1 MGLRNQGFVGSSN
14 SHPLNYRTL
23 EPSGRDL
30 LSRYAKQVLMPKLS
44 MKGYE
49 VLRNRN
55 YRLFWI
61 GQWISLVGT
70 WMQSVTQA
78 WLLTRLT
85 GSPLALGLLG
95 AASSAPLLLLVLVG
109 GLVSDRIN
117 RRWLIIITQSL
128 SLTQALVLSL
138 LTLSGIVQP
147 WHIIAMAAVLGAINA
162 FDVPARQ
169 AFVPELVG
177 PDQLPNAIALN
188 STGFNVA
195 RVAGPAVAGFLVAAF
210 GEGICFLVNA
220 VSYLAVLWGL
230 WLIAPNPM
238 AATQVKA
245 RDRAAL
251 RDGLR
256 YASRRPELRWILGLV
271 GVVSSVAVSY
281 RVFLPAMAQ
290 SVLHVGAWRYGLLM
304 AAAGVGAGTG
314 GFVLA
319 GLRLR
324 RDTYRLLLP
333 IALIEFAVALGAF
346 ALSGSY
352 AVSLVL
358 LGAVGCG
365 GILYFN
371 ASNTLVQLSV
381 EDAYRGRVM
390 SLYTLMHQGTATFG
404 SLLLGLAANR
414 YGTPAALLAGA
425 AVCLVAV
432 AVFVVRPSTRVG
444 VTERAVSEA
453 ADQVP

>member
-1 MGLRNQGFVGSSN
+1 MPVLSLQG
-14 SHPLNYRTL
+14 Y
-23 EPSGRDL
+23 D
-30 LSRYAKQVLMPKLS
+30 
-44 MKGYE
+44 

-55 YRLFWI
+55 YRLFWL
-61 GQWISLVGT
+61 GQWVSLVGT

-78 WLLTRLT
+78 WLLTRLS

-95 AASSAPLLLLVLVG
+95 AASSAPLLILVLVG
-109 GLVSDRIN
+109 GLVSDRVD
-117 RRWLIIITQSL
+117 RRRLIMLTQSL
-128 SLTQALVLSL
+128 SLGQALVLSL

-210 GEGICFLVNA
+210 GEGICFLLNA

-230 WLIAPNPM
+230 WLISPSPV

-245 RDRAAL
+245 RERGAL

-256 YASRRPELRWILGLV
+256 YASRRPDLGWILGLV

-304 AAAGVGAGTG
+304 AAAGVGAGAG

-319 GLRLR
+319 GLQLR
-324 RDTYRLLLP
+324 RQNYQLLLP
-333 IALIEFAVALGAF
+333 IALVEFAVALGAF
-346 ALSGSY
+346 ALSSSY
-352 AVSLVL
+352 TASLLL
-358 LGAVGCG
+358 LGALGCG

-404 SLLLGLAANR
+404 SLALGVMANR
-414 YGTPAALLAGA
+414 YGTPVALLAGA
-425 AVCLVAV
+425 AVCLGAV
-432 AVFVVRPSTRVG
+432 AVFVARPTARVRVTDTR
-444 VTERAVSEA
+444 VSEA
-453 ADQVP
+453 ADQIS